1 MKRTILLL
9 TFVVTVSCMHAQRML
24 TLEECRNLAIQNNK
38 ELQIS
43 GEKIKMADNEK
54 KAAFTK
60 YFPQLSANGAYMWN
74 QKDINLLDMGALS
87 SSLSSSLGGLAQ
99 LPMIQHLMSGV
110 NDMQHLD
117 VQNIWV
123 GNVSLVQPV
132 FMGGKIVNYNQITKF
147 AKQLAESMNNLQLQD
162 LIYKTD
168 ETYWQVISLVNK
180 KKLADA
186 YVDLLRKMDSDVTA
200 MIYEGV
206 ATEADGLSVK
216 VKLNEAEMAQTKVEN
231 GLALTRML
239 LAQICGLSLEEDLSL
254 ADEKLDN
261 FPVETTQASADLN
274 EAFMN
279 RNELRSLDLATKIY
293 KRKER
298 IALAEM
304 LPNVALA
311 ANYFVTNPNVFNGF
325 KNDFTGMFNVGVM
338 VKVPLSGWWEG
349 TYRRN
354 SAKAET
360 RIKTL
365 EWQDAREK
373 IELQVNQSVY
383 KVNEA
388 GKKLIASS
396 RNMENAEENLRRA
409 NFGFEEGV
417 IPALNLM
424 EAQTAWV
431 SARSSLIDAQ
441 IEVKLTE
448 VYLSKALGKLSANE

>member
-325 KNDFTGMFNVGVM
+325 KNDFAGMFNVGVM

-365 EWQDAREK
+365 EWRDAREK

>member
-9 TFVVTVSCMHAQRML
+9 AFVVTVSCMHAQRML

-239 LAQICGLSLEEDLSL
+239 LAQICGLSLEE
-254 ADEKLDN
+254 E
-261 FPVETTQASADLN
+261 
-274 EAFMN
+274 
-279 RNELRSLDLATKIY
+279 
-293 KRKER
+293 
-298 IALAEM
+298 
-304 LPNVALA
+304 
-311 ANYFVTNPNVFNGF
+311 
-325 KNDFTGMFNVGVM
+325 
-338 VKVPLSGWWEG
+338 
-349 TYRRN
+349 
-354 SAKAET
+354 
-360 RIKTL
+360 
-365 EWQDAREK
+365 
-373 IELQVNQSVY
+373 
-383 KVNEA
+383 
-388 GKKLIASS
+388 
-396 RNMENAEENLRRA
+396 
-409 NFGFEEGV
+409 
-417 IPALNLM
+417 
-424 EAQTAWV
+424 
-431 SARSSLIDAQ
+431 
-441 IEVKLTE
+441 
-448 VYLSKALGKLSANE
+448 

>member
-279 RNELRSLDLATKIY
+279 RNELRILYLAKKIY

-298 IALAEM
+298 MALAEM

-325 KNDFTGMFNVGVM
+325 KNDFAGMFNVGVM

-396 RNMENAEENLRRA
+396 RNMENAEENLRCA